1 MECKDVLFSLREK
14 KGISQ
19 QELADRMFVT
29 RQAVSR
35 WERGETL
42 PSSDLLK
49 KLSEVFQVSIN
60 TLLGSPRQ
68 LICQS
73 CGMPMQE
80 DQYGSSQDGSRNE
93 KYCCYCYK
101 DGEFA
106 RQCSMEEMADFC
118 APFEV
123 EGGRA
128 KTLEEAKTML
138 MSYFSTLK
146 RWQND

>member
-1 MECKDVLFSLREK
+1 ME
-14 KGISQ
+14 
-19 QELADRMFVT
+19 
-29 RQAVSR
+29 
-35 WERGETL
+35 
-42 PSSDLLK
+42 LK
-49 KLSEVFQVSIN
+49 
-60 TLLGSPRQ
+60 
-68 LICQS
+68 ICQS

-80 DQYGSSQDGSRNE
+80 NQYGTEKDGSVNDTF
-93 KYCCYCYK
+93 CCYCYK
-101 DGEFA
+101 DGAFA
-106 RQCSMEEMADFC
+106 QDCTLEEMIEFC

>member
-1 MECKDVLFSLREK
+1 ME
-14 KGISQ
+14 
-19 QELADRMFVT
+19 
-29 RQAVSR
+29 
-35 WERGETL
+35 
-42 PSSDLLK
+42 LK
-49 KLSEVFQVSIN
+49 
-60 TLLGSPRQ
+60 
-68 LICQS
+68 ICQS

-80 DQYGSSQDGSRNE
+80 NQYGTEKDGSVNDTF
-93 KYCCYCYK
+93 CYCYK